1 VHPRV
6 DYLDSYYDSLVKLDD
21 SNETHDALD
30 KLLSVATLESEDPP
44 PLHGMDMRVV
54 RTEPGNPPLRLFYFI
69 EKGTVNIVHVE
80 TYDEL
85 EP

>member
-1 VHPRV
+1 
-6 DYLDSYYDSLVKLDD
+6 
-21 SNETHDALD
+21 
-30 KLLSVATLESEDPP
+30 LLSVATLESEDPP